1 MHVLFVYNFESM
13 HLPQQRPHHDIA
25 ALFADQPEFLR
36 VSAPMVRY
44 SKLEF
49 RRLVRLNGVQLAFT
63 PMMISDSINN
73 SEKARQNEFTTGPDD
88 QPLVAQFAAKDAM
101 EFVTSAQLIYPYV
114 DGIDLNCGCPQ
125 SWAMAKGYGCGLL
138 RHPELV
144 REVVQQVRRTL
155 PSDFS
160 VSVKM
165 RLLGGES
172 SLERTIELARQLEQA
187 GATFL
192 TLHGRTP
199 AQKHSKDTLDIGAMS
214 EVRQSLQIPLIVNGN
229 VESWADAC
237 ELSEKTGA
245 AGVMAARGLLANPA
259 LFNSAY
265 PEATT
270 TPPACVQ
277 QWLDISE
284 AAEENLLFQCFHHH
298 LTFMWCAEMKR
309 SLRVQFNSLAT
320 KSEVLDFLDDHCSI
334 RPSGISQTPAI
345 YTPCSY
351 THFTP
356 PKHARHIAAE
366 TDEQEWSSKSDGKF
380 FTEFRKH
387 QLTGTGGEDLE
398 LGGLFGEDE

>member
-1 MHVLFVYNFESM
+1 M

-25 ALFADQPEFLR
+25 ALFAEAQPDFLR
-36 VSAPMVRY
+36 ISAPMVRY

-73 SEKARQNEFTTGPDD
+73 SEKARQNEFSTGTDD
-88 QPLVAQFAAKDAM
+88 QPVIAQFAAKDPA

-125 SWAMAKGYGCGLL
+125 SWAMAKGYGCGML
-138 RHPELV
+138 RQPELV
-144 REVVQQVRRTL
+144 RQVVQQVRRTL

-165 RLLGGES
+165 RLLGGEE
-172 SLERTIELARQLEQA
+172 SLQRTIELARQLEHA
-187 GATFL
+187 GVTFL

-199 AQKHSKDTLDIGAMS
+199 AQKHSKDTLDIPAMS

-229 VESWADAC
+229 VESYKDAC
-237 ELSEKTGA
+237 EMHEKTGA

-265 PEATT
+265 PEARS
-270 TPPACVQ
+270 TPLECVQ
-277 QWLDISE
+277 QWLDI
-284 AAEENLLFQCFHHH
+284 AAAAGDNLLFQCFHHH
-298 LTFMWCAEMKR
+298 LTFMYSAQMKR
-309 SLRVQFNSLAT
+309 DLRVQFNSLGS
-320 KSEVLDFLDDHCSI
+320 KEQVVQFLKEHYNLQYDDDN
-334 RPSGISQTPAI
+334 PTPAD
-345 YTPCSY
+345 YTDCTY

-366 TDEQEWSSKSDGKF
+366 SDEQAWSAKSDGKF
-380 FTEFRKH
+380 FTEFRAH

-398 LGGLFGEDE
+398 LGGLFGDEL

>member
-1 MHVLFVYNFESM
+1 M
-13 HLPQQRPHHDIA
+13 HLPQHRPHHNIA
-25 ALFADQPEFLR
+25 TLFAEAQPDFLR

-73 SEKARQNEFTTGPDD
+73 SEKARQNEFSTGADD
-88 QPLVAQFAAKDAM
+88 QPVIAQFAAKDAS

-125 SWAMAKGYGCGLL
+125 GWAMAKGYGCGLL
-138 RHPELV
+138 RQPELV
-144 REVVQQVRRTL
+144 RDVVQQVRRTL
-155 PSDFS
+155 PADFS

-165 RLLGGES
+165 RLLAGDN
-172 SLERTIELARQLEQA
+172 SLQRTIELGRQLEHA
-187 GATFL
+187 GVTFL

-199 AQKHSKDTLDIGAMS
+199 AQKHSKDTLNIPAMA

-237 ELSEKTGA
+237 ELHAQTGA

-265 PEATT
+265 PLART
-270 TPPACVQ
+270 TPVSCVQ
-277 QWLDISE
+277 QWLDI
-284 AAEENLLFQCFHHH
+284 AASAGDNLLFQCFHHH
-298 LTFMWCAEMKR
+298 LTFMWSGEMKR
-309 SLRVQFNSLAT
+309 ELRVRFNSLST
-320 KSEVLDFLDDHCSI
+320 KEQVVNFLEEHYDV
-334 RPSGISQTPAI
+334 RPGKAFPAAAN
-345 YTPCSY
+345 YTDCSY

-366 TDEQEWSSKSDGKF
+366 TDELAWSAKSDGKF
-380 FTEFRKH
+380 FTEFRAH

-398 LGGLFGEDE
+398 LGGLFGEEE

>member
-1 MHVLFVYNFESM
+1 M

-25 ALFADQPEFLR
+25 ALFAEAQSDFVR

-73 SEKARQNEFTTGPDD
+73 SEKARQNEFSTGADD
-88 QPLVAQFAAKDAM
+88 QPLIAQFAAKDPT

-125 SWAMAKGYGCGLL
+125 SWAMAKGYGCGML
-138 RHPELV
+138 RQPELV
-144 REVVQQVRRTL
+144 HQVVQEVRRTL
-155 PSDFS
+155 PGDFS

-165 RLLGGES
+165 RLLGGEE
-172 SLERTIELARQLEQA
+172 SLQRTIDLARQLEHA
-187 GATFL
+187 GVTFL

-199 AQKHSKDTLDIGAMS
+199 AQKHSKDTLDIPAMS
-214 EVRQSLQIPLIVNGN
+214 QVRQSLQIPLIVNGN
-229 VESWADAC
+229 VESYRDAC
-237 ELSEKTGA
+237 DMHEQTGA

-259 LFNSAY
+259 LFNSSY
-265 PEATT
+265 PEGKT
-270 TPPACVQ
+270 TPLSCVQ
-277 QWLDISE
+277 QWLDIAS
-284 AAEENLLFQCFHHH
+284 AARDNLLFQCFHHH
-298 LTFMWCAEMKR
+298 LTFMYSAHMKR
-309 SLRVQFNSLAT
+309 DLRVQFNSLGS
-320 KSEVLDFLDDHCSI
+320 KEQVVDFLKKHYNLEYSEDDT
-334 RPSGISQTPAI
+334 PSAD
-345 YTPCSY
+345 YTDCTY

-366 TDEQEWSSKSDGKF
+366 SDEQAWSSKSDGKF
-380 FTEFRKH
+380 FTEFRAH

-398 LGGLFGEDE
+398 LGGLFGDEE

>member
-1 MHVLFVYNFESM
+1 MKMPEERL
-13 HLPQQRPHHDIA
+13 HHDIA
-25 ALFADQPEFLR
+25 ALFASEPDFLR

-63 PMMISDSINN
+63 PMMISDSVNN

-88 QPLVAQFAAKDAM
+88 QPVIAQFAAKNAE

-125 SWAMAKGYGCGLL
+125 GWAMAKGYGCGLL
-138 RHPELV
+138 RQPEQV
-144 REVVQQVRRTL
+144 REVVRRVRSTL

-165 RLLGGES
+165 RLLGGDN
-172 SLERTIELARQLEQA
+172 SLQRTIELARQLEHA

-199 AQKHSKDTLDIGAMS
+199 AQKHSKDTLDVAAMS

-229 VESWADAC
+229 VESWEDAC
-237 ELSEKTGA
+237 ELHARTGA
-245 AGVMAARGLLANPA
+245 GGVMAARGLLANPA

-265 PEATT
+265 PTAKAT
-270 TPPACVQ
+270 PLACVQ
-277 QWLDISE
+277 QWLDIS
-284 AAEENLLFQCFHHH
+284 AAAGDNLLFQCFHHH

-309 SLRVQFNSLAT
+309 SLRVQFNSLST
-320 KSEVLDFLDDHCSI
+320 KEQALDFLDKHFNV
-334 RPSGISQTPAI
+334 RPGEDSKTPAV
-345 YTPCSY
+345 YTNCSY

-366 TDEQEWSSKSDGKF
+366 AEEQEWSSKSDGKF
-380 FTEFRKH
+380 FTEFRTH
-387 QLTGTGGEDLE
+387 QLTGLGGDDLE
-398 LGGLFGEDE
+398 LGGLFGEEE

>member
-44 SKLEF
+44 KLEF

-165 RLLGGES
+165 RLLGGEFP
-172 SLERTIELARQLEQA
+172 
-187 GATFL
+187 GA
-192 TLHGRTP
+192 
-199 AQKHSKDTLDIGAMS
+199 
-214 EVRQSLQIPLIVNGN
+214 
-229 VESWADAC
+229 
-237 ELSEKTGA
+237 
-245 AGVMAARGLLANPA
+245 
-259 LFNSAY
+259 
-265 PEATT
+265 
-270 TPPACVQ
+270 
-277 QWLDISE
+277 
-284 AAEENLLFQCFHHH
+284 
-298 LTFMWCAEMKR
+298 
-309 SLRVQFNSLAT
+309 
-320 KSEVLDFLDDHCSI
+320 DH
-334 RPSGISQTPAI
+334 
-345 YTPCSY
+345 
-351 THFTP
+351 
-356 PKHARHIAAE
+356 
-366 TDEQEWSSKSDGKF
+366 
-380 FTEFRKH
+380 
-387 QLTGTGGEDLE
+387 
-398 LGGLFGEDE
+398 